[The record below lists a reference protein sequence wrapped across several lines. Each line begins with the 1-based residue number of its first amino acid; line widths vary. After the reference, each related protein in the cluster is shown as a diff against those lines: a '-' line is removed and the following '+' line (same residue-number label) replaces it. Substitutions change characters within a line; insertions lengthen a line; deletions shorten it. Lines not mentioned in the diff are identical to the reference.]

1 MGMVRPLGRTCS
13 PVLVGYG
20 SAAGRARTFLGRPK
34 LSLFANRASGGLL
47 VVAGMGLGATPER

>member
-1 MGMVRPLGRTCS
+1 
-13 PVLVGYG
+13 VLVGYG